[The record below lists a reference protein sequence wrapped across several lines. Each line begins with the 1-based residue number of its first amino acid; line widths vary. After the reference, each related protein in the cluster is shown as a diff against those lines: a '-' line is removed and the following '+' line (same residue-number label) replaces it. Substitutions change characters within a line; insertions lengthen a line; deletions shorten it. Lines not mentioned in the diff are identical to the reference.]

1 MNELKDKYA
10 IITGASGDIGATTA
24 FAFAREGASGIIIAD
39 VDRKRAERVVNE
51 IVGETGIKCEF
62 VETNIGKSED
72 IKKLLTI
79 CIDYFGR
86 LDILVNCAGV
96 CNTLQIEEID
106 ELQWDRLM
114 SINLRGTYLCCR
126 EAFSIMKKQQS
137 GKIVNVSSISGRI
150 GGIATGI
157 DYATSKGGI
166 IALTMSFAKAAGPY
180 GINVNA
186 VAPGFIDTEMT
197 RDFTHFNPETVPLRR
212 SGKPEDV
219 ADVITFL
226 ASDKSRYITGVT
238 IDVNGGMYMG

>member
-10 IITGASGDIGATTA
+10 IITGASGDIGAATA

-39 VDRKRAERVVNE
+39 IDRKRAETVVNE

-72 IKKLLTI
+72 IKKLFKT
-79 CIDYFGR
+79 CIDYFAR
-86 LDILVNCAGV
+86 LDILVNCAGI

-137 GKIVNVSSISGRI
+137 GKIVNISSISGRV

-180 GINVNA
+180 DINVNA

-238 IDVNGGMYMG
+238 IDVNGGMFMG

>member
-10 IITGASGDIGATTA
+10 IITGASGDIGAATA

-114 SINLRGTYLCCR
+114 SVNLRGTYLCCR

>member
-10 IITGASGDIGATTA
+10 IITGASGGIGAATA

-39 VDRKRAERVVNE
+39 IDRKRAESVVNE

-72 IKKLLTI
+72 IKKLFKT
-79 CIDYFGR
+79 CIDYFAR
-86 LDILVNCAGV
+86 LDILVNCAGI
-96 CNTLQIEEID
+96 CNTFQIEEID

-137 GKIVNVSSISGRI
+137 GKIVNISSISGRV

-180 GINVNA
+180 DINVNA

-238 IDVNGGMYMG
+238 IDVNGGMFMG

>member
-10 IITGASGDIGATTA
+10 IITGASGDIGAATA

-114 SINLRGTYLCCR
+114 SVNLRGTYLCCR
-126 EAFSIMKKQQS
+126 EAFSIMKKGPQLFILILAYIIRVFFRIPIIFPDIRIIPVASIFDGPDPFFYAFLKRFNVIKNLVNRTCFRNNCQS
-137 GKIVNVSSISGRI
+137 
-150 GGIATGI
+150 ATGEI
-157 DYATSKGGI
+157 
-166 IALTMSFAKAAGPY
+166 
-180 GINVNA
+180 
-186 VAPGFIDTEMT
+186 
-197 RDFTHFNPETVPLRR
+197 
-212 SGKPEDV
+212 
-219 ADVITFL
+219 
-226 ASDKSRYITGVT
+226 
-238 IDVNGGMYMG
+238 